1 MPKIALSGKGGVGKT
16 TWAALLAG
24 AYARRGDNVLAID
37 ADPSPC
43 LANALGLP
51 LQMAEAIVPI
61 AEMEALIYE
70 RTGAQPGTTGGYFR
84 LNPKVDDIPDRFSAV
99 YKGIKLLQ
107 LGHVEKGGAG
117 CICPE
122 STLLKALVTHL
133 LLARRDVVIL
143 DMYAGTEH
151 LGRGTADSVDAFLI
165 VVEPSARSLAT
176 AKQMEQLARDI
187 HIEHLYL
194 LANRVRNDADRAYI
208 VANGPQLPL
217 LGVLAE
223 DPAVLDAD
231 RMGIPVYEHAP
242 SLAAEAERVVAEL
255 DRLSAQ

>member
-1 MPKIALSGKGGVGKT
+1 VPKLALSGKGGVGKT

-24 AYARRGDNVLAID
+24 AYAKRGDNVLAID

-51 LQMAEAIVPI
+51 VELADEIVPI
-61 AEMEALIYE
+61 ADMEELIYE
-70 RTGAQPGTTGGYFR
+70 RTGAQRGTTGGYFR

-107 LGHVEKGGAG
+107 LGHVEKGGSG

-133 LLARRDVVIL
+133 LLGRRDVVIL

-176 AKQMEQLARDI
+176 AKQIEQLARDI
-187 HIEHLYL
+187 KIPRLYL
-194 LANRVRNDADRAYI
+194 LANRLRNDADREFI
-208 VANGPQLPL
+208 VANGPKLPL
-217 LGVLAE
+217 LGALPE
-223 DPAVLDAD
+223 DPGVLEAD
-231 RMGIPVYEHAP
+231 RLGLPVYEHAP
-242 SLAAEAERVVAEL
+242 ALLAEAERVVGEL
-255 DRLSAQ
+255 DRVRM

>member
-24 AYARRGDNVLAID
+24 AYAKRGDKVLAID

-51 LQMAEAIVPI
+51 VELAETITPI
-61 AEMEALIYE
+61 ADMEELIYE

-84 LNPKVDDIPDRFSAV
+84 LNPKVDDIPDRFSAS
-99 YKGIKLLQ
+99 YKDIKLLQ
-107 LGHVEKGGAG
+107 LGHVEKGGSG

-187 HIEHLYL
+187 HIEHLFV
-194 LANRVRNDADRAYI
+194 LANRVRNDADRQYI
-208 VANGPQLPL
+208 IANGPKLPL
-217 LGVLAE
+217 LGVLPE
-223 DPAVLDAD
+223 DPAVLEAD
-231 RMGIPVYEHAP
+231 RLGIPVYEHAP
-242 SLAAEAERVVAEL
+242 ALLAEAERVIAEL
-255 DRLSAQ
+255 DKLSVA

>member
-1 MPKIALSGKGGVGKT
+1 MPKIAVSGKGGVGKT

-24 AYARRGDNVLAID
+24 AYAQRGDNVLAID

-51 LQMAEAIVPI
+51 PAMAEQIRPI
-61 AEMEALIYE
+61 AEMEQLIYE
-70 RTGAQPGTTGGYFR
+70 RTGAKPGTTGGYFR
-84 LNPKVDDIPDRFSAV
+84 LNPKVDDIPERFSAT
-99 YKGIKLLQ
+99 YRGIRLLQ
-107 LGHVEKGGAG
+107 LGHVEKGGSG

-151 LGRGTADSVDAFLI
+151 LGRGTAESVDAFMI

-176 AKQMEQLARDI
+176 AAHMEQLARDI
-187 HIEHLYL
+187 NLAHVYL
-194 LANRVRNDADRAYI
+194 LANRVRGKADEDYI
-208 VANGPQLPL
+208 RANGPRLPL
-217 LGVLAE
+217 LGVLPE
-223 DPAVLDAD
+223 DPAVLEAD
-231 RMGIPVYEHAP
+231 RLGLPVYEHAP
-242 SLAAEAERVVAEL
+242 ALLAEAQRVIGEL
-255 DRLSAQ
+255 DKLSAA

>member
-24 AYARRGDNVLAID
+24 AYAKRGDNVLAID

-51 LQMAEAIVPI
+51 ADMAAAIQPI
-61 AEMEALIYE
+61 SEMEALIYE
-70 RTGAQPGTTGGYFR
+70 RTGAKPGTTGGYFR
-84 LNPKVDDIPDRFSAV
+84 LNPRVDDIPERFSAT
-99 YKGIKLLQ
+99 YKGIRLLQ
-107 LGHVEKGGAG
+107 LGHVEKGGSG

-151 LGRGTADSVDAFLI
+151 LGRGTADSVDAFMI

-176 AKQMEQLARDI
+176 AAHMEQLARDI
-187 HIEHLYL
+187 KLEHLYV
-194 LANRVRNDADRAYI
+194 LANRVRNQADEQFI
-208 VANGPQLPL
+208 VDHGPKLPL
-217 LGVLAE
+217 LGVLPE
-223 DPAVLDAD
+223 DPAVLEAD
-231 RMGIPVYEHAP
+231 RLGIPVYAHAP
-242 SLAAEAERVVAEL
+242 KLLAEAERVIAEL
-255 DRLSAQ
+255 DKLAQR

>member
-1 MPKIALSGKGGVGKT
+1 MPKIAISGKGGVGKT

-24 AYARRGDNVLAID
+24 AYAKRGDNVLAID

-51 LQMAEAIVPI
+51 LEMADKIVPI
-61 AEMEALIYE
+61 SEMEELIYE
-70 RTGAQPGTTGGYFR
+70 RTGAQPGKTGGYFR
-84 LNPKVDDIPDRFSAV
+84 LNPKVDDIPDRFGAI
-99 YKGIKLLQ
+99 YKGIRLLQ
-107 LGHVEKGGAG
+107 LGHVEKGGSG

-122 STLLKALVTHL
+122 STMLKALVTHL

-151 LGRGTADSVDAFLI
+151 LGRGTADSVDAFMI

-187 HIEHLYL
+187 KLEHLFL
-194 LANRVRNDADRAYI
+194 LANRVRNESDEQFI
-208 VANGPQLPL
+208 IANGPKLPL
-217 LGVLAE
+217 LGVLPE
-223 DPAVLDAD
+223 NPKVLEAD
-231 RMGIPVYEHAP
+231 RLGVPVYEHAP
-242 SLAAEAERVVAEL
+242 ELLAEAERVVAEL
-255 DRLSAQ
+255 DKLSAQ

>member
-1 MPKIALSGKGGVGKT
+1 MPKLAVSGMGGVGKT

-43 LANALGLP
+43 LANALGFPSEL
-51 LQMAEAIVPI
+51 ADAIVPI
-61 AEMEALIYE
+61 AEMEDLIYE

-84 LNPKVDDIPDRFSAV
+84 LNPKVDDIPDRFSAT
-99 YKGIKLLQ
+99 YKGIRLLQ
-107 LGHVEKGGAG
+107 LGHVEKGGSG

-133 LLARRDVVIL
+133 LLGRRDVVIL

-151 LGRGTADSVDAFLI
+151 LGRATAQAVDAFLI

-187 HIEHLYL
+187 NIQRLYL
-194 LANRVRNDADRAYI
+194 LANRVRNQADKDYI
-208 VANGPQLPL
+208 LTNGPVLPL
-217 LGVLAE
+217 LGILPE
-223 DPAVLDAD
+223 DPAVLEAD
-231 RMGIPVYEHAP
+231 RLGVAIYEYAP
-242 SLAAEAERVVAEL
+242 ELLAEAVRVVNAL
-255 DRLSAQ
+255 DEIARA